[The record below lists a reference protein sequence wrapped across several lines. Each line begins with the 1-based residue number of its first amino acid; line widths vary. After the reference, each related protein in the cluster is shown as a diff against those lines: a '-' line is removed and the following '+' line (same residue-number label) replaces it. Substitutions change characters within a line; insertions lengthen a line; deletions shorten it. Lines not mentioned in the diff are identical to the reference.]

1 MAGSMSSSWKATTPP
16 GRTRAAIR
24 CRASPGSPQYMRTS
38 RPTAASKSPTSPAVR
53 VVLDEGHVVQPE
65 RLRAFTR
72 DREGGTVEID
82 ADDFTLGP
90 DELGRQEH
98 NVPCTASHV
107 EDAHAGLEAGRAEEP
122 LGRAFEEGRLAAQA
136 LIFIPRARQGV
147 CGVGRES
154 RGRAASSEGRSMA
167 EGWHRTAHPICR
179 VARVCVSVRTRSRL
193 NSCAKLPSHAG
204 SLDHPPP
211 LLVTT
216 VPAPDVPGGGQRAI
230 FGPVVPSPPPH
241 FELYVPARLPA
252 LR

>member
-1 MAGSMSSSWKATTPP
+1 
-16 GRTRAAIR
+16 
-24 CRASPGSPQYMRTS
+24 MRTS
-38 RPTAASKSPTSPAVR
+38 RPTVASKSPPSPAVR

-90 DELGRQEH
+90 DELGRQER

-136 LIFIPRARQGV
+136 LYSSRERARAYAGSA
-147 CGVGRES
+147 CES

-167 EGWHRTAHPICR
+167 
-179 VARVCVSVRTRSRL
+179 
-193 NSCAKLPSHAG
+193 
-204 SLDHPPP
+204 
-211 LLVTT
+211 
-216 VPAPDVPGGGQRAI
+216 
-230 FGPVVPSPPPH
+230 
-241 FELYVPARLPA
+241 
-252 LR
+252 